1 MRKTRVA
8 PEEVEKWIA
17 LYPEMTIE
25 QISKK
30 CNRPMV
36 TISKHLQKA
45 NVHKPKITT
54 DKLVKQWIYEYL
66 VKDMSTRQIAKKHG
80 YDREAIRRHLTY
92 CGVILHKNLEIR
104 ENKNYELFEKL
115 YENYKFN
122 KRGKEK

>member
-1 MRKTRVA
+1 MKKTRVT

-45 NVHKPKITT
+45 NVHKPKIVT

-66 VKDMSTRQIAKKHG
+66 VKDMTITQIAKKHG
-80 YDREAIRRHLTY
+80 FDKEPVRRHLTSW
-92 CGVILHKNLEIR
+92 GVILHKNLEIR
-104 ENKNYELFEKL
+104 EIENYELFEDL

-122 KRGKEK
+122 KRGN